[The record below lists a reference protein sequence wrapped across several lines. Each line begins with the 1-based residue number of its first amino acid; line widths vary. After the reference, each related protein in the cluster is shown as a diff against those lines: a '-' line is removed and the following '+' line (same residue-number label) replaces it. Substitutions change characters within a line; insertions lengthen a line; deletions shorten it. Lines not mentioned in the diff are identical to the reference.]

1 MKKFKI
7 NSYVY
12 CIKDEHDQVVYG
24 FDKVARVTA
33 EFYNKLPQTVT

>member
-12 CIKDEHDQVVYG
+12 SVKDEHDQMVYG
-24 FDKVARVTA
+24 LDKVARVTA
-33 EFYNKLPQTVT
+33 EF